1 MRHFYGG
8 EELGFCSHL
17 CLGWDPG
24 STTSQ
29 ATLRCFLRCHIAT
42 VFVPHC
48 RTVVKIKLDDT
59 HKALRKVSK
68 PWRGLSKCQH
78 SLFAVNTPNA

>member
-17 CLGWDPG
+17 VWVGILDLLLPKPLCAVSSDV
-24 STTSQ
+24 
-29 ATLRCFLRCHIAT
+29 IDT
-42 VFVPHC
+42 VFVPRC